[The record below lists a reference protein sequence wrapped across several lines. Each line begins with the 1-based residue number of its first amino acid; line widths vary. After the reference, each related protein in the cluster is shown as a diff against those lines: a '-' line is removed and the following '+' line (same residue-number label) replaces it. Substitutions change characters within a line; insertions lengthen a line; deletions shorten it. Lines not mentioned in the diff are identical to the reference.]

1 MLSTVAL
8 RRRPEDR
15 MWFLDGLHTVHL
27 RGAEPAA
34 DDALA
39 RLVAEGAS
47 ALRARQEDA
56 EVEPVFHGWR
66 R

>member
-1 MLSTVAL
+1 MLSAVSL

-27 RGAEPAA
+27 REAPA
-34 DDALA
+34 DDDRLA
-39 RLVAEGAS
+39 RVVADGAS
-47 ALRARQEDA
+47 ALRARGLSA
-56 EVEPVFHGWR
+56 AAPEVPGWR